1 MTNGKNSF
9 LQVVKLPNVR
19 GRVRYISDPKR
30 QENLYA
36 TFTNVESKYWS
47 YLSKENQKDF
57 RKSGTDGK
65 CIEARELIIMLPPSL
80 IQYNPDMLLKYFSA
94 KFVEKYDVAVAS
106 ALHHN
111 KAKTNL
117 HIHLVFPKDK
127 RSMFRKERLLQGICS
142 MMKTENTSEQRK
154 RSWMNVERSGR
165 DAGSLRREKF
175 MKPIFSN
182 RKTRNSSPKSLR
194 KK

>member
-36 TFTNVESKYWS
+36 TFTNVESKYWT

-65 CIEARELIIMLPPSL
+65 CSL
-80 IQYNPDMLLKYFSA
+80 
-94 KFVEKYDVAVAS
+94 
-106 ALHHN
+106 
-111 KAKTNL
+111 
-117 HIHLVFPKDK
+117 
-127 RSMFRKERLLQGICS
+127 
-142 MMKTENTSEQRK
+142 
-154 RSWMNVERSGR
+154 
-165 DAGSLRREKF
+165 
-175 MKPIFSN
+175 
-182 RKTRNSSPKSLR
+182 SPKVIYIV
-194 KK
+194 

>member
-36 TFTNVESKYWS
+36 TFTNVESKYWT

-80 IQYNPDMLLKYFSA
+80 IQYDPDMLLKYFSA

-117 HIHLVFPKDK
+117 HIHLIFSERQELDVPE
-127 RSMFRKERLLQGICS
+127 RKIAV
-142 MMKTENTSEQRK
+142 KTENTSGRRK
-154 RSWMNVERSGR
+154 RFWMNVERFGR

-182 RKTRNSSPKSLR
+182 RKTRNSSPRSSR